1 MATIEI
7 LGIEHSY
14 ELTGFASSSPTL
26 VFVHGWLLS
35 REYWQPL
42 IERLAP
48 DYQCLAYDL
57 RGFGQSISG
66 SAPETDAAKSFNNSL
81 IIGSEL
87 QPSSAAT
94 AENLDSTFSNK
105 AQNFT
110 NSYTAVAYAKDLII
124 LLERLNVSSA
134 WLIGHSLGATV
145 ALWAADE
152 CKKRIKGVVCINA
165 GGGIY
170 LKEAFEQFRA
180 AGQQLVKIRPRWL
193 CYMPLIDLIFT
204 RANVVN
210 PIPRQWGRQR
220 VIDFVTAH
228 PAAALGTLLDSTTEE
243 EVNRLPPLVS
253 QLTQPVYFF
262 AGQQDQIM
270 EPKYVRHLA
279 SFHPLFQTDEGNV
292 LEIPNCG
299 HLAMLEQTDIV
310 AREIRSILGRHG

>member
-14 ELTGFASSSPTL
+14 ELTGASSSPTL
-26 VFVHGWLLS
+26 VFIHGWLLS

-48 DYQCLAYDL
+48 EYQCLAYDL
-57 RGFGQSISG
+57 RGFGQSLG
-66 SAPETDAAKSFNNSL
+66 VAPEIVNVVNQF
-81 IIGSEL
+81 
-87 QPSSAAT
+87 QPVALNTT
-94 AENLDSTFSNK
+94 AEQVAEACSNK
-105 AQNFT
+105 VQNFST
-110 NSYTAVAYAKDLII
+110 CYTAAAYAEDLVV
-124 LLERLNVSSA
+124 LLQRLNIDNA

-145 ALWAADE
+145 ALWAAE
-152 CKKRIKGVVCINA
+152 LRHTQIKGVICINA
-165 GGGIY
+165 GGGVY

-193 CYMPLIDLIFT
+193 CSLPLIDLLFT

-210 PIPRQWGRQR
+210 PIARQWGRQR
-220 VIDFVTAH
+220 VIDFVMAN
-228 PAAALGTLLDSTTEE
+228 PQAALGTLLDSTTEE

-253 QLTQPVYFF
+253 HLSQPVYFF
-262 AGQQDQIM
+262 AGQQDRIM

-279 SFHPLFQTDEGNV
+279 SFHPLFQSDEGNV

-299 HLAMLEQTDIV
+299 HLAMLEQTDTV
-310 AREIRSILGRHG
+310 ATEIRTILARHS